1 MEHVYTE
8 LVEKHG
14 KSEYSI
20 PLLQLW
26 ARAIATDNHD
36 DKDEP
41 SNWLQFKSQA
51 TVGPKRKRGE
61 TSLKDALTGATKV
74 IIETVTSNHGSGQT
88 SSSCISPAERR
99 WTLG

>member
-1 MEHVYTE
+1 MWCDQKATESEHVDCKHKRESESILRRRKWNAYTE

-36 DKDEP
+36 D
-41 SNWLQFKSQA
+41 
-51 TVGPKRKRGE
+51 
-61 TSLKDALTGATKV
+61 
-74 IIETVTSNHGSGQT
+74 
-88 SSSCISPAERR
+88 
-99 WTLG
+99 